1 MSDMPRITV
10 LMPMRNSETTLC
22 EAVESVLHQTQKDFE
37 FLIIDDA
44 STDET
49 VSILS
54 GYRDPRIVLLRN
66 ETNLGV
72 AKTLNRGLDAARGSY
87 IARMDGD
94 DICEPDRL
102 ERQLDFM
109 ERHPGLGLSGSFVRR
124 FGDGFDYVLRFPRG
138 SDCLRSYV
146 LLGNPL
152 AHPTVIFRRDVLNR
166 HGFRYD
172 SSCSAAQDYELWS
185 RCLRVMNADNLDAPL
200 VHWRANE
207 RSVTSVKFSESN
219 RTALCIQR
227 DELARLG
234 ISVDDEELAFHR
246 QIGNGSGCSSY
257 AELRRAEQWLKML
270 LGKNGLVSVYPA
282 EGLRQAVAFVWFRVC
297 LNSSC
302 LGPRVWLIYYKSSIS
317 EGYRPVWNEHLMMI
331 VNAFLRCQK
340 GPTGRLS
347 DRSPDA

>member
-1 MSDMPRITV
+1 MSDIPRITI
-10 LMPMRNSETTLC
+10 LMPMRNSATTLC
-22 EAVESVLHQTQKDFE
+22 EAVESVLRQTHKDFE

-49 VSILS
+49 VSILN

-94 DICEPDRL
+94 DICEPDRI
-102 ERQLDFM
+102 ERQLAFM

-124 FGDGFDYVLRFPRG
+124 MGAGFDYVLRFPRG
-138 SDCLRSYV
+138 SECLRSYV

-152 AHPTVIFRRDVLNR
+152 AHPTVIFRQDALNR
-166 HGFRYD
+166 HRFRYD
-172 SSCSAAQDYELWS
+172 SSCGAAQDYELWS
-185 RCLRVMNADNLDAPL
+185 RCLRVMDADNLDAPL

-207 RSVTSVKFSESN
+207 RSVTSARFSESN

-227 DELARLG
+227 AELARLG
-234 ISVDDEELAFHR
+234 ISIGDEELAFHR
-246 QIGNGSGCSSY
+246 QIGNGSGFSSY
-257 AELRRAEQWLKML
+257 GELRRAEQWLKML
-270 LGKNGLVSVYPA
+270 LGKNVLVSVYPA
-282 EGLRQAVAFVWFRVC
+282 EGLRQAIAFVWFRVC

-302 LGPRVWLIYYKSSIS
+302 LGPRAWLIYYKSSIS
-317 EGYRPVWNEHLMMI
+317 EGYRPVWTERLMMI
-331 VNAFLRCQK
+331 VNAFLRRQK
-340 GPTGRLS
+340 GPAGRLS
-347 DRSPDA
+347 DRSPNA